1 MRDSKSLGSFC
12 LDTKTGAST
21 MPSDEVRICKN
32 FCFEENLVFVQSRYS
47 KFLSL
52 TEDMNQNL
60 VVEDVMARDII
71 RMSLN
76 KPETQ
81 TILTNYNYLIYL
93 RNK

>member
-52 TEDMNQNL
+52 TEDMN
-60 VVEDVMARDII
+60 
-71 RMSLN
+71 
-76 KPETQ
+76 
-81 TILTNYNYLIYL
+81 
-93 RNK
+93 